1 MRRKHSEAGQAAVEL
16 AVTLP
21 LLVMIVATVI
31 DLAAMSVARVGL
43 EHTVGAAA
51 RVAAASN
58 RPEQAVEMLLA
69 RSDERGGTTARIDES
84 ADGLL
89 LTVTLERTRRAPWSP
104 LSLLSATSL
113 SATATAA
120 IEPVRGP

>member
-1 MRRKHSEAGQAAVEL
+1 VRRTRSEAGQAAVEL
-16 AVTLP
+16 ALTLP
-21 LLVMIVATVI
+21 LLVAIVATVI
-31 DLAAMSVARVGL
+31 DLAAMSVARVRL
-43 EHTVGAAA
+43 EQTVGAAA
-51 RVAAASN
+51 RVAAAST
-58 RPEQAVEMLLA
+58 RPEQAIEILLA
-69 RSDERGGTTARIDES
+69 RSDERGDTTARVDES

-104 LSLLSATSL
+104 LSLLGATSL